1 MSNKQI
7 IKDVFDNE
15 FNANKMRNQIL
26 LKSERKNKKNMIKF
40 LKYAIP
46 VFIIAIV
53 GGVVFLNNNQDDYIF
68 SDNNSNISDNNS
80 NIIVNKIDNLDLTR
94 LDADIRQE
102 EINSV
107 NLPWNDMLNDI
118 NIPKDLDKF
127 YGYGVYTK
135 NDSNNEYNILDSYVY
150 EYFNLDNNRKIK
162 IAFSNTNKP
171 IRDYFFDTDD
181 VKESNINDNKL
192 VVYQSEDTYFTEFK
206 YNGYYFDVETHGIT
220 IDELIS
226 LLKSIIK

>member
-7 IKDVFDNE
+7 IKAVFDNE
-15 FNANKMRNQIL
+15 LNADKIRNRIL

-46 VFIIAIV
+46 VFVLAIIV
-53 GGVVFLNNNQDDYIF
+53 SLVFLNNNQDDYIF
-68 SDNNSNISDNNS
+68 SDNNSNI
-80 NIIVNKIDNLDLTR
+80 IVNKIDNLDLIK
-94 LDADIRQE
+94 LDADIKLE
-102 EINSV
+102 EINSA
-107 NLPWNDMLNDI
+107 NLPWYDIFNDI

-127 YGYGVYTK
+127 CGYGIYTK
-135 NDSNNEYNILDSYVY
+135 NDSNNEYDILNSYIY

-171 IRDYFFDTDD
+171 IRDYFFDIDD
-181 VKESNINDNKL
+181 AKESTINYNKL
-192 VVYQSEDTYFTEFK
+192 LVYQSEDAYFTEFK
-206 YNGYYFDVETHGIT
+206 YNEYYFDIETHGIS

>member
-7 IKDVFDNE
+7 IKEVYDNK
-15 FNANKMRNQIL
+15 FNVNKIRNQML
-26 LKSERKNKKNMIKF
+26 LKSERKNKKSMIKF

-46 VFIIAIV
+46 VFVIAVV
-53 GGVVFLNNNQDDYIF
+53 GGVVFLNNNQDDHIF
-68 SDNNSNISDNNS
+68 SDNNS
-80 NIIVNKIDNLDLTR
+80 NIIVNKIDNLDLTK
-94 LDADIRQE
+94 LDADIKLE

-107 NLPWNDMLNDI
+107 NLPWNDMFNDI

-181 VKESNINDNKL
+181 AKESNINDNKL
-192 VVYQSEDTYFTEFK
+192 IVYQSEDTYFTEFK

-220 IDELIS
+220 IDKLIS

>member
-7 IKDVFDNE
+7 MKDVFDNE
-15 FNANKMRNQIL
+15 FNANKIRNQIL
-26 LKSERKNKKNMIKF
+26 LKSEKKTKKDMIKF
-40 LKYAIP
+40 LQYATFLF
-46 VFIIAIV
+46 VIAIV
-53 GGVVFLNNNQDDYIF
+53 GITIFINNQQANYIY
-68 SDNNSNISDNNS
+68 SDVTS
-80 NIIVNKIDNLDLTR
+80 NIIINKINEFDLTK
-94 LDADIRQE
+94 LDADIKFE

-107 NLPWNDMLNDI
+107 NLPWNDMLNNI

-162 IAFSNTNKP
+162 ITFSNTNKS
-171 IRDYFFDTDD
+171 IRDYFFDIDD

-192 VVYQSEDTYFTEFK
+192 IVYQSEDIYFIEFK
-206 YNGYYFDVETHGIT
+206 YNEYYFDIENHEIIT
-220 IDELIS
+220 DELIFI
-226 LLKSIIK
+226 LKSIIK

>member
-7 IKDVFDNE
+7 MKDVFDNE
-15 FNANKMRNQIL
+15 FNANKIRNQIL
-26 LKSERKNKKNMIKF
+26 LKSEKKTKKNMIKF
-40 LKYAIP
+40 LQYATFLF
-46 VFIIAIV
+46 VIAIV
-53 GGVVFLNNNQDDYIF
+53 VITIFINNQQDNYIY
-68 SDNNSNISDNNS
+68 SDVAS
-80 NIIVNKIDNLDLTR
+80 NIIINKINEFDLTK
-94 LDADIRQE
+94 LDADIKFE

-107 NLPWNDMLNDI
+107 NLPWNDMFNNI

-162 IAFSNTNKP
+162 ITFSNTNKS
-171 IRDYFFDTDD
+171 IRDYFFDIDD

-192 VVYQSEDTYFTEFK
+192 IVYQSEDIYFTEFK
-206 YNGYYFDVETHGIT
+206 YNEYYFDIENHEIT
-220 IDELIS
+220 TDELIFI
-226 LLKSIIK
+226 LKSIIK